1 MSDARDVQDV
11 VLNTQPVE
19 LYKVLKFEGLV
30 GSGAQ
35 AKLVIDDGLVSVN
48 GLIETRRRKK
58 IVHGDTI
65 EFEGATLSM
74 VFDPEGHEGTS

>member
-1 MSDARDVQDV
+1 MPDGREIQSVE
-11 VLNTQPVE
+11 LNTQPVE

-35 AKLVIDDGLVSVN
+35 AKLVIDEGLVSVN
-48 GLIETRRRKK
+48 GQVETRRRKK

-65 EFEGATLSM
+65 EFEDVVLAM
-74 VFDPEGHEGTS
+74 VYHAEDHEGEP